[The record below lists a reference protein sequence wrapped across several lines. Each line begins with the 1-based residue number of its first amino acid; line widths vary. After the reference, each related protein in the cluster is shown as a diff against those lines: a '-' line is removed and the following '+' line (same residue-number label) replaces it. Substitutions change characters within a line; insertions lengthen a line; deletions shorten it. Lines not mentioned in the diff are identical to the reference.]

1 MLFSTRYLG
10 LGLETITAIP
20 RRAGSVPPGAFL
32 LKILFT
38 AITLGFGGSGGIIT
52 PIFFIGATAGSAFG
66 RSLGFDPALFAAIG
80 MVGLLAGAANTPISA
95 SIMAIELFGPEIAP
109 YAAVACVISFL
120 MTGHRSVY
128 PSQVLSL
135 AKSSSLTVAKGSE
148 MRDAGNVEFHAR
160 QKSVSS
166 GIIKGL
172 EKLKKTRE
180 ITGMPALKA

>member
-1 MLFSTRYLG
+1 
-10 LGLETITAIP
+10 
-20 RRAGSVPPGAFL
+20 
-32 LKILFT
+32 
-38 AITLGFGGSGGIIT
+38 
-52 PIFFIGATAGSAFG
+52 
-66 RSLGFDPALFAAIG
+66 

-135 AKSSSLTVAKGSE
+135 AKSSSLTVATGSE
-148 MRDAGNVEFHAR
+148 MRDAGNVEFHPR
-160 QKSVSS
+160 QRSLSG

-172 EKLKKTRE
+172 KRLKKTV
-180 ITGMPALKA
+180 K